1 MSILPVSDD
10 LSVSLQS
17 FVGRFLWRK
26 LDEGLSRVSSYV
38 ISDDGDPILHD
49 VQTWK
54 TQTDSE
60 FGEYECFWWTEI
72 LTAPLQVEKILLQP

>member
-17 FVGRFLWRK
+17 FVGRFLWQK

-49 VQTWK
+49 VQPWK
-54 TQTDSE
+54 TQKQ
-60 FGEYECFWWTEI
+60 I
-72 LTAPLQVEKILLQP
+72 LNLENMNVSDELKY